1 MIKLIFH
8 RTRAPTAPTWD
19 HQPGFRFDSQ
29 AAAAR
34 MAAAGCTEPELVPA
48 IASVWQWLLG
58 ETAGFRAPSIET
70 VDLDMLGGQLL
81 LPQTDGDEAIRVGA
95 GYRLAQSASDEAVA
109 RLVYTLEHGPEA
121 GRRVAVQALGAA
133 GSAAVVSVLVA
144 RIGELSA
151 DLAAAT
157 VRGAVDELDG
167 VVEALGCEN

>member
-1 MIKLIFH
+1 
-8 RTRAPTAPTWD
+8 
-19 HQPGFRFDSQ
+19 
-29 AAAAR
+29 

-70 VDLDMLGGQLL
+70 VDLDTLGGQLL

-133 GSAAVVSVLVA
+133 GSAAVGVLVA

-157 VRGAVDELDG
+157 ARGAVDELDIDG
-167 VVEALGCEN
+167 VVEALGCGH